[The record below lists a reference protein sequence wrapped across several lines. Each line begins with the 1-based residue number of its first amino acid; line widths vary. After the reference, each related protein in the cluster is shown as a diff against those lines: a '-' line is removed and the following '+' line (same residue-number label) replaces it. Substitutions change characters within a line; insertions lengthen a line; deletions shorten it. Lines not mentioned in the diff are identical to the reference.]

1 MYYYTHNIQN
11 IVQHKHNQTH
21 YRIIQKAYK
30 LQMSN
35 TIKEHYNRWK
45 EDTNR
50 TSQTMKQN
58 TILLLVL
65 FGQCLQLGLT
75 QSTFEANNVT
85 ELQFTFRG
93 VPGRDGRQGPVGPMG
108 PQGPTGPNGK
118 QGIQGPMGPRG
129 DHGPRG

>member
-1 MYYYTHNIQN
+1 M
-11 IVQHKHNQTH
+11 
-21 YRIIQKAYK
+21 A
-30 LQMSN
+30 LQPVF
-35 TIKEHYNRWK
+35 
-45 EDTNR
+45 
-50 TSQTMKQN
+50 
-58 TILLLVL
+58 LLVL
-65 FGQCLQLGLT
+65 FAQCLQLGLA

-93 VPGRDGRQGPVGPMG
+93 VPGRDGHQGPVGPMG